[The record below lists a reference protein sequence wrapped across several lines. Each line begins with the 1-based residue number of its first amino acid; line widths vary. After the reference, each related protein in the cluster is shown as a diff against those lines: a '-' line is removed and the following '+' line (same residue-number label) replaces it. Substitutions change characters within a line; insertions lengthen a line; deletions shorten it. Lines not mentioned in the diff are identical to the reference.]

1 MMQGQLSNV
10 TQRIGNRI
18 GWFWRKAN
26 GDALADQ
33 RQIRQKIK
41 RDRFLKVNKY
51 FVIIEIKSCSLK
63 LEHPQNCEAS
73 I

>member
-1 MMQGQLSNV
+1 MLHNASSTV
-10 TQRIGNRI
+10 S
-18 GWFWRKAN
+18 
-26 GDALADQ
+26 GDFDAKQTVMFLADQ

-51 FVIIEIKSCSLK
+51 FVIIETKSCSLK